1 MSTVTDIRDRRGIV
15 EIDADNVTVARVRRQ
30 HFAQRPLS
38 PGDEIDVQTYIDR
51 IAAIQFADG
60 YEAAL
65 TSLDYSARTARE
77 ISDSLRRR
85 GFVPQVVEAVVAK
98 LTENGLIDDARYAM
112 RVAELQKNR
121 PVGIYA
127 MKRRLRTKGIS
138 DVDAEAALEAFDD
151 DQQRDAALEA
161 ARSLYRKYQSL
172 PPREGRAKLSQALA
186 RRGFSWDAIDSAL
199 EQLFE

>member
-1 MSTVTDIRDRRGIV
+1 MSTATDIRDRRGIV